1 MSNESERFA
10 AAYVATSYLLGCR
23 GEGLSGGLVA
33 TPRTS
38 ALVAELS
45 GEDKST
51 RAKVLAGE
59 LARIV
64 RALEQRRLT

>member
-10 AAYVATSYLLGCR
+10 AAYVATSYLLERR
-23 GEGLSGGLVA
+23 GEQLMEGLAPS
-33 TPRTS
+33 PRTV
-38 ALVAELS
+38 ALVSELS
-45 GEDKST
+45 REDKAA
-51 RAKVLAGE
+51 RAQVLAGE